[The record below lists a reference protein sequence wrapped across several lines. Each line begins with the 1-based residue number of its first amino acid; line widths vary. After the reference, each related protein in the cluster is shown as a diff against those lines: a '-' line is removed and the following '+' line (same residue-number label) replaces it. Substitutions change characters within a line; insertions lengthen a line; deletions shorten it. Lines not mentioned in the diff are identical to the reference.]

1 MYLTKKSLYKREKEY
16 FAELCLF
23 VNCFGKILF
32 NMEIIKVAIVEDDNE
47 FRNFWVDVLNS
58 TDGFTCI
65 AGFDN
70 SLDAIKNLP
79 DVLADIVLMDI
90 YMPPNASGIE
100 VIRKI
105 RTKCPNTQFMIFSA
119 WSSDSDIFD
128 SLKAGAKSYVL
139 KNTTEEKVLEAIRE
153 LKAGGSPMSST
164 IARRVIESF
173 ESQPNPNFVKL
184 LPTETQI
191 LKLLSEGKFYKE
203 IAPLMHLN
211 LDNLKQKIHVIYSKL
226 EVSNRTEAINLYR
239 EK

>member
-1 MYLTKKSLYKREKEY
+1 
-16 FAELCLF
+16 
-23 VNCFGKILF
+23 
-32 NMEIIKVAIVEDDNE
+32 MEVIKVAIVEDDNE

-105 RTKCPNTQFMIFSA
+105 RMKCPNTQFMIFSA

-184 LPTETQI
+184 SPTETQI
-191 LKLLSEGKFYKE
+191 LKLLSEGKLYKE